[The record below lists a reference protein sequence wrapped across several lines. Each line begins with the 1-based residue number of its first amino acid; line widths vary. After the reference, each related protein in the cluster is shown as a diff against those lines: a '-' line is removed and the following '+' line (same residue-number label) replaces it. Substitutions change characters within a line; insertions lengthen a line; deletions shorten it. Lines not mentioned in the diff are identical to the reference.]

1 MASDADCAKDEIE
14 TKQVLSM
21 HTLNHL

>member
-1 MASDADCAKDEIE
+1 MASDADCAKGEIE